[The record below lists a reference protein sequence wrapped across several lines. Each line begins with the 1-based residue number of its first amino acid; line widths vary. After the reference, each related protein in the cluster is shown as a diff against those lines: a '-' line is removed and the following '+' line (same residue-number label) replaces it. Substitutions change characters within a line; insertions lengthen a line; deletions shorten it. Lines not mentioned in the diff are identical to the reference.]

1 LKKSILTI
9 YYEALTNEVDEK
21 VNLYIVASIQTL
33 LMKKFG
39 IKETLNGEVVGD
51 IDKAKLKAIKAIEKD
66 LNK

>member
-1 LKKSILTI
+1 MKKSILTI